1 MLLKGWKHI
10 ISRVHEGTDI
20 GDKKA
25 NQPQLQ
31 VIQGGHQFEMSL
43 GRYAITAA
51 PTIKPPFPIDA
62 VVEEEDTFL
71 VLSAE
76 ARVRKP
82 EGSFLKIMTN
92 VIETR
97 PETPGTVLLRGKNPI
112 RLLAIIHDLNQDPS
126 WKEAWIKSALNR
138 IFHVSDRRK
147 LQSIALPFL
156 GTHHGTLDKKRFVVI
171 LRHALQKN
179 SPSYLQRLWLVMPV
193 GNGMKTLEMV
203 RKTLEK

>member
-1 MLLKGWKHI
+1 MQLRVWKHI
-10 ISRVHEGTDI
+10 ISCQGGAEI

-25 NQPQLQ
+25 HHPEFQL
-31 VIQGGHQFEMSL
+31 IQGGHQFEMSS
-43 GRYAITAA
+43 GPYAIIAA
-51 PTIKPPFPIDA
+51 PTTKPPFPIDA

-112 RLLAIIHDLNQDPS
+112 RLLAIIHDLNQDPN

-171 LRHALQKN
+171 LRHTLKKI
-179 SPSYLQRLWLVMPV
+179 SPSYLQRIWLVIPS
-193 GNGMKTLEMV
+193 GTGMKTLEMI
-203 RKTLEK
+203 RSALEK